1 MISCPNCGGN
11 LKFDIASQRLAC
23 EHCHDQFDPYAF
35 DSKTSDAEEEK
46 SYESNYEVT
55 IFTCPQGGGEILST
69 DNAAAGFC
77 SFCGAS
83 TILYSRISHE
93 KRPNY
98 IIPFKKTK
106 EDCKQAYSAKMRHA
120 IFAPKELKDP
130 KYIDSFRGIY
140 MPYWAF
146 YLTQKGDFSL
156 PGHKE
161 YRRGDYIITDHYR
174 LNGHVDAYYKG
185 LSYDASSS
193 FSDNISE
200 QLAPYEVKGMKAFTP
215 AYLSGFYADTADV
228 DSYIYQPDAE
238 DMIYDQTEKEIKKVP
253 AFRSYQ
259 MGDNGTTFKTGIF
272 SPKVESIDSAMFPVW
287 FMSYRK
293 DDRVAYVTVNGQTGK
308 VVADIPVD
316 PKKYILGSVLL
327 AIPIFILL
335 ALFVTLMPTT
345 LLAVSSVLAI
355 LSAMFYAGELS
366 NIARKDSGGDDRGM
380 LFRQQA
386 KSKDI
391 RQGDSN
397 SQTNAMPGTVANNVQ
412 TDFVPVDT
420 DTHHNPLV
428 FGMSIVLWIE
438 FAAAIIYKFFSL
450 GNASFAK
457 YSAIAWCLITG
468 AMAVTLAIG
477 SGKTNKSPS
486 KKSARGFVWTGIAV
500 ILSTAIAILHPV
512 SDLFYYGCIILT
524 LIAIGLSFVDIIG
537 HYNILSTRRLPQF
550 DKKGGDDRA

>member
-11 LKFDIASQRLAC
+11 LKFEISSQNLAC
-23 EHCHDQFDPYAF
+23 DHCHSQFDPYAF

-55 IFTCPQGGGEILST
+55 VFTCPQCGGEILST

-93 KRPNY
+93 KRPNF

-156 PGHKE
+156 PAHKE
-161 YRRGDYIITDHYR
+161 YRRGDYIITDHYS

-200 QLAPYEVKGMKAFTP
+200 QLAPYDVKGMKAFTP

-228 DSYIYQPDAE
+228 DAYIYQPDAE
-238 DMIYDQTEKEIKKVP
+238 DMIYEQTEKEVKKVP
-253 AFRSYQ
+253 AFHSYT

-293 DDRVAYVTVNGQTGK
+293 NDRVAYVTVNGQTGK

-316 PKKYILGSVLL
+316 PKKYIIGSALL
-327 AIPIFILL
+327 AIPLFLILSGIM
-335 ALFVTLMPTT
+335 TLLPTT
-345 LLAVSSVLAI
+345 LLAVSTVLAI
-355 LSAMFYAGELS
+355 LSAILYTSELS
-366 NIARKDSGGDDRGM
+366 SIAKKDSGSEDRGL
-380 LFRQQA
+380 LFR
-386 KSKDI
+386 KGENKTDPK
-391 RQGDSN
+391 
-397 SQTNAMPGTVANNVQ
+397 QTNTGSNPPNTVV
-412 TDFVPVDT
+412 VDT
-420 DTHHNPLV
+420 DTHHNGLL
-428 FGMSIVLWIE
+428 FGMSIILWIE
-438 FAAAIIYKFFSL
+438 FAIAIVLKGLAFLELF
-450 GNASFAK
+450 NAK
-457 YSAIAWCLITG
+457 YSAITWCLIT
-468 AMAVTLAIG
+468 ACMAVLLAIG
-477 SGKTNKSPS
+477 SGKTNKTNSPS
-486 KKSARGFVWTGIAV
+486 KKSSRGFAWTGLAV
-500 ILSTAIAILHPV
+500 IISAAIAILHPV
-512 SDLFYYGCIILT
+512 SDLFYYGSIIIT
-524 LIAIGLSFVDIIG
+524 LIAIGLSFVDIIK

-550 DKKGGDDRA
+550 DKQGGDDRA